1 MPALAHPRKLS
12 LFTALSLADLALTC
26 FLLGRPGGGAYE
38 WNPVASWWL
47 VQFGWAGL
55 AGFKLGIFL
64 LIAALTL
71 VVSRSR
77 PRAAGRLLTFGCVA
91 LLAVVV
97 YSGSLVRGVR
107 AQSAHFEQIQGQRQ
121 ELDRDLIGRIEFS
134 LLLERLR
141 GELAAGRCTL
151 AEAVETLADSEYV
164 RKGDWSR
171 VLGSRFPGQTTE
183 ERLATHLMYC
193 AVIGVLASSSDEA
206 AQLACYL
213 DAQFRSCFGR
223 PAPHISG
230 PWDHVVADPT

>member
-12 LFTALSLADLALTC
+12 LFALLSLADLALTC

-47 VQFGWAGL
+47 IRFGWAGL
-55 AGFKLGIFL
+55 AGFKLGILL
-64 LIAALTL
+64 LIAALIL

-107 AQSAHFEQIQGQRQ
+107 AQSAQYEQIQGERR
-121 ELDRDLIGRIEFS
+121 ELDRGLTGRIEFS
-134 LLLERLR
+134 ILLERLR
-141 GELAAGRCTL
+141 SELTAGRCDL

-164 RKGDWSR
+164 RQGDWLR

-183 ERLATHLMYC
+183 ECLALHLMYC
-193 AVIGVLASSSDEA
+193 TLVSALEASSDEA

-230 PWDHVVADPT
+230 PWDHGVADPT